1 MSRRAGSVS
10 EETKMKLLQTAAE
23 EFSEKGF
30 ASSSLRQICQ
40 KAGVTTGALYFF
52 FDNKENLFKEVLNLF
67 TGPLLELIQEHYKS
81 EEKEDLLE
89 MMDSL
94 QGEEEDVEAVLAILN
109 KYYENETLGRVLMKN
124 LGHPVVEEFF
134 DSLADL
140 ATAHYQKLI
149 ERIEEKFPRREP
161 IDPFAVH
168 WFAHLEI
175 KAAMSLILHGM
186 DEEEASKHVRG
197 IVKILRGG
205 FISLIQE

>member
-30 ASSSLRQICQ
+30 EASSLRQICQ

-52 FDNKENLFKEVLNLF
+52 FDNKEDLFKEVLNLF
-67 TGPLLELIQEHYKS
+67 TVPMLELIKLHYQS
-81 EEKEDLLE
+81 EEEEDLFEKMYSPEGEKEDI
-89 MMDSL
+89 
-94 QGEEEDVEAVLAILN
+94 EAVLAILS
-109 KYYENETLGRVLMKN
+109 KYYENETLGKVMMKN
-124 LGHPVVEEFF
+124 IGHPAVEEFF
-134 DSLADL
+134 DVLADL
-140 ATAHYQKLI
+140 ATDHYLRIIQ
-149 ERIEEKFPRREP
+149 RIEERFPRKEP

-186 DEEEASKHVRG
+186 NEEEATKHVKG